1 MASNPI
7 PRYLQE
13 KRANFHEL
21 FYDLIFVYALQK
33 IAHVL
38 LHTEKNGILSLN
50 TFVVYILMSLFLWLL
65 WTHQTVFTNRF
76 GELSPKDV
84 AFTIVNIF
92 LLVFLSNS
100 FYPDFNKTFVPF
112 MTYMSLLYLSISIQ
126 YLLHIPYTQSKSDKM
141 TCITSGLVALIVAV
155 FSIIGLVTPP
165 PYRFVPGNIGLFIAA
180 VGWVPF
186 RKYLVESPV
195 NMMHLVE
202 RYSLL
207 TIIVFGELLVGI
219 AGIFNINKFDYLYIF
234 QFMILIGLFLTYWAV
249 TEFYIN
255 HYHRTVGFKL
265 SYSHL
270 IINIA
275 LGGVNAAIVFS
286 CSDKINRLFEV
297 NLMYGSILLFFI
309 GLWLNISYFHDY
321 YKNMRL
327 IIAPFL
333 LIITGYILSLLFVSY
348 DDVLVI
354 TSAIVNSTIALIYY
368 TNKRKLKR
376 VDIASHHH

>member
-7 PRYLQE
+7 PRYLQD

-38 LHTEKNGILSLN
+38 LHTEKNGTLSLD

-92 LLVFLSNS
+92 LLIFLSNS

-112 MTYMSLLYLSISIQ
+112 MTCMSLLYFSISLQ
-126 YLLHIPYTQSKSDKM
+126 YLLHIPQTQSKGDKM
-141 TCITSGLVALIVAV
+141 TCMTSGLVTLIVAV
-155 FSIIGLVTPP
+155 LSIIGLLTPAT
-165 PYRFVPGNIGLFIAA
+165 YRFVPGNIGLFIAA
-180 VGWVPF
+180 VGWIPF

-202 RYSLL
+202 RYALL

-219 AGIFNINKFDYLYIF
+219 ASIFNITKFDYLYIF

-255 HYHRTVGFKL
+255 HRHRTVGFKL
-265 SYSHL
+265 SYAHL

-286 CSDKINRLFEV
+286 SSDKINRLFEV
-297 NLMYGSILLFFI
+297 HFMYGSILLFFI
-309 GLWLNISYFHDY
+309 GLWLNTSYFHNH
-321 YKNMRL
+321 YKNIRL
-327 IIAPFL
+327 IFVSLII
-333 LIITGYILSLLFVSY
+333 IITGYILSLLFARY
-348 DDVLVI
+348 DDVLI
-354 TSAIVNSTIALIYY
+354 ISSAVVNSTIALMYY
-368 TNKRKLKR
+368 TNKCKSTRAG
-376 VDIASHHH
+376 IASHHH